1 MGFPEALLALAAA
14 AILAALILLV
24 LGSVYFEATNSQL
37 PAGLEQPARLRLIHA
52 CRIGAAVLGR
62 VLENLRLCSQLQFVR
77 FVRNAWTRRRDAALR
92 IQDAAFQGV
101 PVRLYLPKAP
111 AAAGPR
117 TGIVYFHGGGWLF
130 GSRGSQEHLCCYLAR
145 ESGSV
150 VVSVGY
156 RLAPEHRHPAQLN
169 DCLAASTHFLKV
181 AEDYGVDSSWVILAG
196 NEAGGNLAARVCQI
210 LASRPGPTKRST
222 GDASCLGDILEG
234 SHVPMKLRAQYRKWL
249 STDRLQKEFKARGYE
264 PTPFLSPKEDVC
276 EALRSLTLP
285 ECSPLLVED
294 AVLSRLPKTFIL
306 TCEYD
311 VLRDDGLLYKRRLE
325 DQGVPV
331 TWRHLAKGFHGIL
344 DFFESG
350 WLCFPS
356 GKKGVDDIVSF
367 ITGL

>member
-1 MGFPEALLALAAA
+1 M
-14 AILAALILLV
+14 
-24 LGSVYFEATNSQL
+24 SS
-37 PAGLEQPARLRLIHA
+37 
-52 CRIGAAVLGR
+52 RIVTVIVPMTPHRDYPGLGR

-111 AAAGPR
+111 AAVGPR

-210 LASRPGPTKRST
+210 LASRPGPTKFVRENEGTGLST
-222 GDASCLGDILEG
+222 FKQDFVPFPTGAPDRTVMRRLMKRLEG
-234 SHVPMKLRAQYRKWL
+234 LPRKYILTHCEEPRHQHLVSQYEDQYNRHGHNPHLPPLRKWDRHKL
-249 STDRLQKEFKARGYE
+249 AWTPEKSDYPLVEPPTSYGLLEHLMETWHRKEPGVGESTYHSSYPKPPASAYAPRQRPDARRILQQSRKQWL
-264 PTPFLSPKEDVC
+264 P
-276 EALRSLTLP
+276 RSL
-285 ECSPLLVED
+285 D
-294 AVLSRLPKTFIL
+294 AP
-306 TCEYD
+306 
-311 VLRDDGLLYKRRLE
+311 
-325 DQGVPV
+325 
-331 TWRHLAKGFHGIL
+331 A
-344 DFFESG
+344 
-350 WLCFPS
+350 
-356 GKKGVDDIVSF
+356 
-367 ITGL
+367 